1 MSKAT
6 FWQRGESLD
15 YKNTGSKAI
24 EANTIIVL
32 GKRIAIAG
40 MTIQPGE
47 TGSIHVKGIFQFE
60 KDASEITEGAE
71 VYFSADEQITTSAT
85 SGEGSAAVSNVL
97 AGFAAS
103 AAATTDTT
111 VLVSINA

>member
-15 YKNTGSKAI
+15 YKNTGSAAI
-24 EANTIIVL
+24 EANTVISF
-32 GKRIAIAG
+32 GKRIAVAG

-47 TGSIHVKGIFQFE
+47 TGSIHVKGIFRFE
-60 KDASEITEGAE
+60 KDEVEIAAGAE
-71 VYFSADEQITTSAT
+71 VYFADGKITTAAK
-85 SGEGSAAVSNVL
+85 SGSEESQTDNLL
-97 AGFAAS
+97 AGFAAE
-103 AAATTDTT
+103 AAAEDDTT